1 MDVKTGLLLL
11 PRTALRYDILEAAS
25 CRQQRGILQFPREKR
40 QAVLLR
46 TPGGF
51 GTMPRYGRFHGNQLN
66 QQIPLMAPSQ
76 PATPSPS
83 AKAISSE
90 EAGRLKALGS
100 AVIRNEAAAVQ
111 ALESRIDE
119 SFTRACGFMLG
130 CRGRI
135 VVLGMGK
142 SGHIAGK
149 LAATLASTGSPAF
162 FVHPGEASHGDLG
175 MITSQDVVIALSNSG
190 ETDEILTILPI
201 IKRLGVP
208 LIAMTGK
215 PDSTL
220 AREADV
226 NIDVSVAEE
235 ACPLGLAP
243 TSSTT
248 AALAMGDAMAVA
260 LLESRGFTAED
271 FARSHPAGTLGRRLL
286 LHVADIMHTGTGIPR
301 VPPGTSLAEA
311 LEEMSSKGLG
321 MTAVVDAQGQVAG
334 VYTDGDLRRSLDR
347 GIDIRNAAVDEVM
360 TPHCRTVQPDL
371 LAAEALQFME
381 ANKINGLLVVDQE
394 QRLIGALNMHDLL
407 RARVM

>member
-1 MDVKTGLLLL
+1 
-11 PRTALRYDILEAAS
+11 
-25 CRQQRGILQFPREKR
+25 
-40 QAVLLR
+40 
-46 TPGGF
+46 
-51 GTMPRYGRFHGNQLN
+51 
-66 QQIPLMAPSQ
+66 MAPAQSANQ
-76 PATPSPS
+76 P
-83 AKAISSE
+83 SSTARPE
-90 EAGRLKALGS
+90 LSDAEAQRLRDLGS

-111 ALESRIDE
+111 ALESRIDA
-119 SFTRACGFMLG
+119 SFVRACGHMLH
-130 CRGRI
+130 CAGRI

-142 SGHIAGK
+142 SGHIGGK

-175 MITSQDVVIALSNSG
+175 MITSKDVVIALSNSG

-208 LIAMTGK
+208 LIAMTGN
-215 PDSTL
+215 PASSL

-271 FARSHPAGTLGRRLL
+271 FARSHPAGSLGRRLL
-286 LHVADIMHTGTGIPR
+286 LHVADIMHTGDEIPR
-301 VPPGTSLAEA
+301 VSPGASLTDA
-311 LEEMSSKGLG
+311 LEEMSRKGLG
-321 MTAVVDAQGQVAG
+321 MTAVADDQDKVLG

-347 GIDIRNAAVDEVM
+347 NIDVHNSSVDEVM
-360 TPHCRTVQPDL
+360 TPNCHTTRPDL

-381 ANKINGLLVVDQE
+381 ANKINGLLVVDKE